1 MTEARGDLFRRAVFD
16 ANVAM
21 RQGDAAH
28 GGKGKGKGKGKGGKG
43 KGGGIAA
50 GDGGDGGAGRGGSGG
65 SCSEQLPC
73 SQLPVHHAA
82 GQLQPLP
89 SAPGPEWNGAAPESE
104 TEPPGGKG
112 AKKSR
117 SRVQGPKTNK

>member
-28 GGKGKGKGKGKGGKG
+28 GGKGKGKG
-43 KGGGIAA
+43 GGIAA

-73 SQLPVHHAA
+73 SHLPVHHAA

>member
-1 MTEARGDLFRRAVFD
+1 
-16 ANVAM
+16 
-21 RQGDAAH
+21 
-28 GGKGKGKGKGKGGKG
+28 
-43 KGGGIAA
+43 
-50 GDGGDGGAGRGGSGG
+50 
-65 SCSEQLPC
+65 
-73 SQLPVHHAA
+73 VHHAA